1 MTESLITH
9 MLYPKAIILMLASCL
24 VLTWVSF
31 FCRSLYSDRGSKSIG
46 DYTFY
51 IIYTIGLFFWILS
64 NAYFHTGFLP
74 LYSNEVATIMAIF
87 ANISAYI
94 AFAAAY
100 VFSCRLRA
108 SISRKP
114 TPKWQYAVLA
124 CFTAFATVVNFVP
137 GLTIIDVTV
146 TAPSQ
151 FIIEFGPYTK
161 GFFSVLISLVVL
173 TFINLLYLRKAS
185 SRLGQTKINYMIAGI
200 AIFMVST
207 AIIQLGFTYI
217 LNDFSLTWLPPALS
231 ISEMF
236 FVGYALLT
244 SRFYSSKYI
253 AFIALSVI
261 GTSAVFALPL
271 SSVTLMFSSYNEM
284 ILAAALCILVG
295 LSWAKVSYIVKRV
308 IARVL
313 YGSPYTPVEQILAL
327 ERDFQHSTRNAIEK
341 LAELL
346 NIPQEKLQLVTN
358 NYQDVAYANYLSS
371 KKSILIVDEIAN
383 ELSDSK
389 SSIDERLSELHTK
402 MHSSNTALVLPLYD
416 HDSTVSHLL
425 VSPHKKDGSLFSN
438 EEISALQQVFSK
450 VQSYINAD
458 RKVSQSQAL
467 ANSIAHE
474 MRNPLAQVQLQFEH
488 LKLQVTSGDSL
499 QSILGSI
506 DKGSAAILRGR
517 QLIDIILREV
527 SDSSLQQEPA
537 SPNSISYA
545 LSTALGRYGFE
556 NEQVR
561 QRVHF
566 TDSDDFIANIN
577 DTLFSFVVFNL
588 LRNAIYYFDSYPDSQ
603 IEITL
608 QKGDHENCILFRDT
622 GPGIEPTLRYKI
634 FDDFFTH
641 NKSGGSGLGLGYCQ
655 RVMEAFGG
663 RIECISELDE
673 FTEFQLYFPVVSI
686 GSTISPPIPSTGSP
700 DRYALH
706 SSFSEPA
713 PVDSTTAVDVT
724 KKTILIVDDKEVQR
738 ALVKIYLE
746 QLDINVIQANNGE
759 TAVSVF
765 RSNDV
770 DLVLMDIQMPKMNGF
785 EASELIKEISP
796 TTPIVALS
804 GESSTYD
811 LNRIDQLMDGRLEK
825 PTTKQALESM
835 ITHLLAQKAQQQ
847 TVH

>member
-1 MTESLITH
+1 MLSAIVSP
-9 MLYPKAIILMLASCL
+9 MLYPKALILIATGLSVLVWLAYY
-24 VLTWVSF
+24 WVSLKKAN
-31 FCRSLYSDRGSKSIG
+31 RHSLTSYQLPYLCYSIC
-46 DYTFY
+46 
-51 IIYTIGLFFWILS
+51 IMLWIFS
-64 NAYFHTGFLP
+64 NAYFHTDFLVT
-74 LYSNEVATIMAIF
+74 SGQNKAVFFAKF
-87 ANISAYI
+87 ANLASYF
-94 AFAAAY
+94 AFAFAFY
-100 VFSCRLRA
+100 FSCRLLSNQRKKPVPLWQNSVFLVF
-108 SISRKP
+108 SIFALYVNLSP
-114 TPKWQYAVLA
+114 DLAVKS
-124 CFTAFATVVNFVP
+124 VSVNSVSDF
-137 GLTIIDVTV
+137 
-146 TAPSQ
+146 
-151 FIIEFGPYTK
+151 FIEFGEYT
-161 GFFSVLISLVVL
+161 GLFFNSVLTLIFL
-173 TFINLLYLRKAS
+173 TLFNLMRHK
-185 SRLGQTKINYMIAGI
+185 RHKTKLEQAKNNYMIAGI
-200 AIFMVST
+200 LVFMIST
-207 AIIQLGFTYI
+207 AFIHVGMTY
-217 LNDFSLTWLPPALS
+217 LFGDFSLTWLPPAFA

-236 FVGYALLT
+236 FVGYAILT
-244 SRFYSSKYI
+244 QRFYSPKYI
-253 AFIALSVI
+253 VYISSTVVATGIIFS
-261 GTSAVFALPL
+261 LPL
-271 SSVTLMFSSYNEM
+271 SSLVFFLDSYNEVL
-284 ILAAALCILVG
+284 IAGTLCILVG

-663 RIECISELDE
+663 RIECVSELDE

-796 TTPIVALS
+796 ATPIVALS